1 MSGNPRLLL
10 HPTFST
16 ENLRRG
22 PLPTTT
28 LSIKLGNW
36 TLSSNYKY
44 KTISRNSYCC
54 WKPSHSFVTI
64 WKKISPC
71 LKTSYRCDVTIS
83 KDQNRILRSHDGV
96 ELLSE
101 VWQMLENDFQ
111 KIAILVRTWTAMSQ
125 QIGLRPKW
133 QKNLLAGQKFGCWT
147 M

>member
-16 ENLRRG
+16 ENLRILADNNIENQIG
-22 PLPTTT
+22 
-28 LSIKLGNW
+28 KLD
-36 TLSSNYKY
+36 TPSNYKY
-44 KTISRNSYCC
+44 KTIWRNSYCC

-64 WKKISPC
+64 WKKIFHC
-71 LKTSYRCDVTIS
+71 LNPSYRYDVTETS

-111 KIAILVRTWTAMSQ
+111 KIAIFVRTRTAMSQ
-125 QIGLRPKW
+125 QIGLRLKW
-133 QKNLLAGQKFGCWT
+133 QKNLLAGQKFGCWK